1 MSKEKNQKEQ
11 SPELRDDFVDISSC
25 SSSYNG
31 FRYQGNH
38 AAEGSRGKGVKILII
53 TLVSVAVI
61 AAIGTVGF
69 VMFNGVKTEPTVPT
83 TKATETTEFTF
94 ASNSVISG
102 LDISGK
108 TMEQAKKR
116 LMTMLHEE
124 DETLIPTDV
133 RLTEPYRNE
142 QDAMHVLY
150 ALGNLYEP
158 VRLFRHLRRK
168 KKADEPDGN
177 RETPS

>member
-1 MSKEKNQKEQ
+1 MREPERIAYERMKR
-11 SPELRDDFVDISSC
+11 SPYRDYLDGENYSPDEIVYIKVLDEDSNIAQVEYHLYKSMPKGKLR
-25 SSSYNG
+25 
-31 FRYQGNH
+31 
-38 AAEGSRGKGVKILII
+38 
-53 TLVSVAVI
+53 AVI
-61 AAIGTVGF
+61 RKQAGAP
-69 VMFNGVKTEPTVPT
+69 GV
-83 TKATETTEFTF
+83 
-94 ASNSVISG
+94 SG
-102 LDISGK
+102 LYIYAHTA

-177 RETPS
+177 RGTPS